1 MIIDLKKIKRS
12 GKDSSSFFFEYEPED
27 QLIEIPNVNFSKK
40 IEVVGD
46 VILTGEHSAVIEG
59 EVNFTI
65 KGECTRCLK
74 ETEKEYSVELRET
87 ADADNPEVYPVK
99 NDTIDLSKM
108 VDDALLMNL
117 PLSFLCDEDCK
128 GICLGCGVNLND
140 GECKCKNE

>member
-12 GKDSSSFFFEYEPED
+12 GKDQMSFFFEYEPED
-27 QLIEIPNVNFSKK
+27 QLIEIPNVGLSKP
-40 IEVVGD
+40 IEIVGEAF
-46 VILTGEHSAVIEG
+46 LTGDHSAVIEG
-59 EVNFTI
+59 DVKFSV

-74 ETEKEYSVELRET
+74 ETEKEYSVEFKET

-99 NDTIDLSKM
+99 NDTIDLKKI
-108 VDDALLMNL
+108 VDDVVLMNL
-117 PLSFLCDEDCK
+117 PLSFLCSDDCK